1 MSGMIEVEMRSGDQN
16 YVKQI
21 KPVARFWIP
30 EGKGSGSVV
39 IVDSVRVYTS
49 LR

>member
-30 EGKGSGSVV
+30 EGKGSVGVW
-39 IVDSVRVYTS
+39 
-49 LR
+49 